1 MHDQGSTTG
10 GATRRR
16 LLVVLATAA
25 LVLVGIG
32 CGSSTTSGAT
42 AGSTAPATSAGAPG
56 TTVAVQ
62 KDVLATDP
70 QPPGAPGRTL
80 TLIRYT
86 IAPGAKLAPHV
97 HPGVQLASIQSGT
110 LTYTVVSGTV
120 TLTRASR
127 DAGESAGPT
136 QVTGPTTITL
146 GPGDVVAETGDMV
159 HYGANETS
167 SPVVILASLLTET
180 GKDLA
185 VTVTTTAP

>member
-1 MHDQGSTTG
+1 MHDEGSTTG

-110 LTYTVVSGTV
+110 LTYTVVSGSV
-120 TLTRASR
+120 TLTRAG
-127 DAGESAGPT
+127 AAPT

-159 HYGANETS
+159 HYGANDSS